1 MPEKVRIECQVLFKL
16 ELSRKIICEGPF
28 WVRYKGRADHLGQ
41 VAQHTVAVSGPELRL
56 QF

>member
-1 MPEKVRIECQVLFKL
+1 MPEKVKIECQVLFKL
-16 ELSRKIICEGPF
+16 ELSRKIICEGSL

-41 VAQHTVAVSGPELRL
+41 VAQHMVAVSGPELRL